1 MSRIGKKPILIPEN
15 VEVKIEGQQI
25 KISGPRGEISQEI
38 RPEIKIEIKE
48 GKVFISPKTE
58 TKQTPALW
66 GLFRALI
73 ANAFQGVTT
82 GFEKKLEIE
91 GVGFR
96 ALIEG
101 EELVLY
107 VGYSH
112 PVKLKIPKDIKVSV
126 EKNIISVSGFNK
138 ELVGQFAA
146 DIRKTKPCE
155 PYKGKGIKYVGEV
168 VRRKVGKKV
177 VATAKG

>member
-1 MSRIGKKPILIPEN
+1 MSRIGRKPIEIPAN
-15 VEVKIEGQQI
+15 VEVKIEGQKVII
-25 KISGPRGEISQEI
+25 KGPKGEISQEI

-48 GKVFISPKTE
+48 GKIFLSPLTE

-73 ANAFQGVTT
+73 FNALQGVTV
-82 GFEKKLEIE
+82 GFEKKLEIQ

-101 EELVLY
+101 EDLILY

-112 PVKLKIPKDIKVSV
+112 PVKLKIPKDIKVLV
-126 EKNIISVSGFNK
+126 EKNVITVAGFNK

-146 DIRKTKPCE
+146 NIRKTKPCE
-155 PYKGKGIKYVGEV
+155 PYKGKGIKYAGEV

-177 VATAKG
+177 VATKG